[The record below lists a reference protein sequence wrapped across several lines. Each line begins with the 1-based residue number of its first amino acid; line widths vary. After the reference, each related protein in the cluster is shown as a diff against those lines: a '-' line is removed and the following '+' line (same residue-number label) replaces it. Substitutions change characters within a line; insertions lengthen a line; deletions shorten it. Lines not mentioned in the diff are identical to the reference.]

1 MDEIIHTCTDYHNFS
16 EIHNYA
22 FPNEYYRLI
31 QSTVYTVYAWH
42 TVPLFEKVT
51 TCLFDR
57 L

>member
-1 MDEIIHTCTDYHNFS
+1 MDEIIHTSIDYHNFS

-42 TVPLFEKVT
+42 TSF
-51 TCLFDR
+51 
-57 L
+57 

>member
-1 MDEIIHTCTDYHNFS
+1 MDEIIHTSIDYHNFS